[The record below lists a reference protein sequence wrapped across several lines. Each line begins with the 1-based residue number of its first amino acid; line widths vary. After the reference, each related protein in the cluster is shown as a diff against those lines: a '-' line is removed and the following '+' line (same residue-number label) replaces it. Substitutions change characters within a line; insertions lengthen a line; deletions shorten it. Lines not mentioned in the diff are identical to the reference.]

1 MRARKQRIIV
11 SVINDLATD
20 QRVAKICHSLYR
32 ENFDILLV
40 GRNLKDSLPMP
51 ERPYAVRR
59 MKLLFVR
66 GPLFYFF
73 FNLRLFFFLLFHRA
87 DILWSNDLD
96 TLAANRLAKLFKGCK
111 LVYDSHEY
119 FTAVP
124 ELENSAFKRKI
135 WERIEKCCIPA
146 VNKMI
151 TVNQSIAD
159 IYRKKYQRKLY
170 VIRNLP
176 LAEVEIAK
184 KTRKDLQLP
193 EDKKILI
200 VQGSGINIDRGVEEV
215 VEAMQPKYGIE
226 NVLLLILG
234 SGDVLPL
241 LKKKVLDEKLQ
252 DRVHFIPKLP
262 YEKMM
267 EYTENAD
274 YGLSLDKD
282 TNLNYRY
289 SLPNKIFDYIRAEI
303 PIIAS
308 DLVEIKKIIQQY
320 DIGFIAEK
328 HDADYLSTLIK
339 KAVSFEQYADFK
351 SNLKKAKEDLIW
363 EKEVKILSEIYKN
376 EA

>member
-1 MRARKQRIIV
+1 
-11 SVINDLATD
+11 
-20 QRVAKICHSLYR
+20 
-32 ENFDILLV
+32 
-40 GRNLKDSLPMP
+40 
-51 ERPYAVRR
+51 
-59 MKLLFVR
+59 
-66 GPLFYFF
+66 
-73 FNLRLFFFLLFHRA
+73 
-87 DILWSNDLD
+87 
-96 TLAANRLAKLFKGCK
+96 
-111 LVYDSHEY
+111 
-119 FTAVP
+119 
-124 ELENSAFKRKI
+124 
-135 WERIEKCCIPA
+135 
-146 VNKMI
+146 MI
-151 TVNQSIAD
+151 TVNESIAD

-176 LAEVEIAK
+176 LAEVDIAK

-215 VEAMQPKYGIE
+215 VEAMQPKDGIE

-241 LKKKVLDEKLQ
+241 LKKKVLEDNLQ

-376 EA
+376 ET

>member
-20 QRVAKICHSLYR
+20 QRVTKICHSLYR

-51 ERPYAVRR
+51 QRPYAVRR

-73 FNLRLFFFLLFHRA
+73 FNLRLFFFLLFHRS

-151 TVNQSIAD
+151 TVNESIAD

-241 LKKKVLDEKLQ
+241 LKKKVLEDNLQ

-320 DIGFIAEK
+320 DIGFITEK
-328 HDADYLSTLIK
+328 HGADYLSTLIK

-363 EKEVKILSEIYKN
+363 EKEVKRLSEIYKN
-376 EA
+376 ET

>member
-20 QRVAKICHSLYR
+20 QRVAKICHSLYG

-124 ELENSAFKRKI
+124 ELENSALKRKI

-200 VQGSGINIDRGVEEV
+200 IQGSGINIDRGVEEV

-241 LKKKVLDEKLQ
+241 LKKKVLEDNLQ

-308 DLVEIKKIIQQY
+308 DLVEIKKIMQQY

-328 HDADYLSTLIK
+328 YDADYLSTLIK

-376 EA
+376 ET

>member
-20 QRVAKICHSLYR
+20 QRVAKICHSLYQ

-40 GRNLKDSLPMP
+40 GRHLKDSLPMP

-73 FNLRLFFFLLFHRA
+73 FNFRLFFFLLFHRA

-96 TLAANRLAKLFKGCK
+96 TLAANRAAKFFKGCK

-124 ELENSAFKRKI
+124 ELEKSPFKRKI
-135 WERIEKCCIPA
+135 WERIESCCIPA
-146 VNKMI
+146 VNEMI
-151 TVNQSIAD
+151 TVNESIAD

-176 LAEVEIAK
+176 MAEVHIAK
-184 KTRKDLQLP
+184 KTRKDLHLP
-193 EDKKILI
+193 ADKKILI
-200 VQGSGINIDRGVEEV
+200 VQGSGINIDRGVEEI
-215 VEAMQPKYGIE
+215 VEAMQPKFGIE
-226 NVLLLILG
+226 NLLLLIIG

-241 LKKKVLDEKLQ
+241 LKKKVQEEKLQ

-308 DLVEIKKIIQQY
+308 DLLEIKKIIQQY

-328 HDADYLSTLIK
+328 HDAAYLSTLIK
-339 KAVSFEQYADFK
+339 KAVSFEKYADFK
-351 SNLKKAKEDLIW
+351 TNLKKAKEDLVW
-363 EKEVKILSEIYKN
+363 EKEAEVLTEIYKN
-376 EA
+376 ER